1 MVQGI
6 SNSNK
11 MTLSSE
17 KTESDIPT
25 ESYSVNRYL
34 NKCQLTPESIKK
46 LAEKLDILKKIASLK
61 DNIVSHNDEKDLH
74 EDEDKTPENYEG
86 LLLSHRYL
94 LSSGGSKTKKIS
106 LDINIKKGFNSL
118 YIGREEKKAQLTDQR
133 INKKTSKIDKKTSKI
148 DKYKLQPHVGTEE
161 KTVIKGIIRKNN
173 VKTMVNE
180 LLTAKKSSAFPI
192 FVDKKINQQRY
203 IKLAEKII
211 KKEPVNNDN
220 VDLVSSATKQE
231 KQAQIHQKEN
241 NSAYKNIESS
251 MAMPLNNVSK
261 VDTKEEPEIYQENI
275 NETNKVVPFPS
286 QVTPVK
292 TVIALPKV
300 AKMVSQLPAWQVI
313 DKKISMLTLPPSI
326 TYTFTKWKSRYHQ
339 AKIHFIDKQ
348 VQLIAS
354 SGRVYQTAL
363 ENLKQYNGG
372 LSIDLTNSH
381 KNKSW
386 YINSINAIY
395 EREDENE

>member
-133 INKKTSKIDKKTSKI
+133 INKKTSKIDK
-148 DKYKLQPHVGTEE
+148 YKLQPHVGTEE

-180 LLTAKKSSAFPI
+180 FLTAKKSSAFPI

-275 NETNKVVPFPS
+275 TETNKVVPFSS
-286 QVTPVK
+286 QVTPIK

-363 ENLKQYNGG
+363 ENLKQYNGV

>member
-1 MVQGI
+1 MVQVI

-61 DNIVSHNDEKDLH
+61 DNIASHNDEQDLQ
-74 EDEDKTPENYEG
+74 EDKTPENYEG

-133 INKKTSKIDKKTSKI
+133 INKKTSKIDK
-148 DKYKLQPHVGTEE
+148 YKLQPHVGIEE
-161 KTVIKGIIRKNN
+161 KTVIKDIIRKNN

-180 LLTAKKSSAFPI
+180 FLSAKKSSVFPI

-203 IKLAEKII
+203 IKLVEKII

-220 VDLVSSATKQE
+220 VDLVSCATKQE

-275 NETNKVVPFPS
+275 TETNKVVPFSS
-286 QVTPVK
+286 QVTPIK

-363 ENLKQYNGG
+363 ENLKQYDGG

-395 EREDENE
+395 GREDENE

>member
-61 DNIVSHNDEKDLH
+61 DNIASHNDEQDLQ
-74 EDEDKTPENYEG
+74 EDKTPENYEG

-133 INKKTSKIDKKTSKI
+133 INKKTSKIDK
-148 DKYKLQPHVGTEE
+148 YKLQPHVGTEE

-180 LLTAKKSSAFPI
+180 FLSAKKSSAFPI

-261 VDTKEEPEIYQENI
+261 FDTKEEPEIYQENI
-275 NETNKVVPFPS
+275 NETNKVVPFSS
-286 QVTPVK
+286 QVTPIK

-363 ENLKQYNGG
+363 ENLKQYNGV

>member
-61 DNIVSHNDEKDLH
+61 DNIASHNDEQDLQ
-74 EDEDKTPENYEG
+74 EDKTPENYEG

-133 INKKTSKIDKKTSKI
+133 INKKTSKIDK
-148 DKYKLQPHVGTEE
+148 YKLQPHVGIEE
-161 KTVIKGIIRKNN
+161 KTVIKDIIRKNN

-180 LLTAKKSSAFPI
+180 FLSAKKSSVFPI

-203 IKLAEKII
+203 IKLVEKII

-231 KQAQIHQKEN
+231 KQAQIHQEEN

-275 NETNKVVPFPS
+275 TETNKVVPFSS
-286 QVTPVK
+286 QVTPIK

-354 SGRVYQTAL
+354 SGRIYQTAL
-363 ENLKQYNGG
+363 ENFKQYNGG

>member
-61 DNIVSHNDEKDLH
+61 DNIASHNDEQDLQ
-74 EDEDKTPENYEG
+74 EDKMPENYEG

-133 INKKTSKIDKKTSKI
+133 INKKTSKIDK
-148 DKYKLQPHVGTEE
+148 YKLQPHVGIEE
-161 KTVIKGIIRKNN
+161 KTVIKDIIRKNN

-180 LLTAKKSSAFPI
+180 FLSTKKSSVFPI
-192 FVDKKINQQRY
+192 FVDKKINQQQY
-203 IKLAEKII
+203 IKFLEKII

-220 VDLVSSATKQE
+220 VDLVSSANKQE

-275 NETNKVVPFPS
+275 TETNKVVPFSS
-286 QVTPVK
+286 QVTPIK

>member
-61 DNIVSHNDEKDLH
+61 DNIASHNDEQDLQ
-74 EDEDKTPENYEG
+74 EDKTPENYEG

-94 LSSGGSKTKKIS
+94 LSSGDSKTKKIS

-118 YIGREEKKAQLTDQR
+118 YIGREEKKAQLTNQR

-148 DKYKLQPHVGTEE
+148 DKYKLQPHVGIEE
-161 KTVIKGIIRKNN
+161 KTVIKDIIRKNN

-180 LLTAKKSSAFPI
+180 FLSTKKSSVFPI

-203 IKLAEKII
+203 IKFLEKII
-211 KKEPVNNDN
+211 KKELVNNDN

-241 NSAYKNIESS
+241 NSVYKNIEPS

-275 NETNKVVPFPS
+275 TETNKVVPFSS
-286 QVTPVK
+286 QVTPIK

>member
-34 NKCQLTPESIKK
+34 NKYQLTPESIKK

-61 DNIVSHNDEKDLH
+61 DNIASHKDEKDLH

-133 INKKTSKIDKKTSKI
+133 INKKTSKIDK
-148 DKYKLQPHVGTEE
+148 YKLQPHVGIEE
-161 KTVIKGIIRKNN
+161 KTVIKDIIRKNN

-180 LLTAKKSSAFPI
+180 FLSTKKSSVFPI

-203 IKLAEKII
+203 IKFLEKII
-211 KKEPVNNDN
+211 KKELVNNDN

-241 NSAYKNIESS
+241 NSVYKNIEPS

-275 NETNKVVPFPS
+275 TETNKVVPFSS
-286 QVTPVK
+286 QVTPIK

>member
-61 DNIVSHNDEKDLH
+61 DNIASHNDEQDLQ
-74 EDEDKTPENYEG
+74 EDKMPENYEG

-133 INKKTSKIDKKTSKI
+133 INKKTSKIDK
-148 DKYKLQPHVGTEE
+148 YKLQPHVGIEE
-161 KTVIKGIIRKNN
+161 KTVIKDIIRKNN

-180 LLTAKKSSAFPI
+180 FLSAKKSSVFPI

-203 IKLAEKII
+203 IKLVEKII

-275 NETNKVVPFPS
+275 TETNKVVPFSS
-286 QVTPVK
+286 QVTPIK
-292 TVIALPKV
+292 TVITLPKV

>member
-61 DNIVSHNDEKDLH
+61 DNIASHNDEQDLQ
-74 EDEDKTPENYEG
+74 EDKTPENYEG

-106 LDINIKKGFNSL
+106 LGINIKKGFNSL

-133 INKKTSKIDKKTSKI
+133 INKKTSKIDK
-148 DKYKLQPHVGTEE
+148 YKLQPHVGIEE
-161 KTVIKGIIRKNN
+161 KTVIKDIIRKNN

-180 LLTAKKSSAFPI
+180 FLSAKKSSVFPI

-203 IKLAEKII
+203 IKLVEKII
-211 KKEPVNNDN
+211 KKEPINNDN

-241 NSAYKNIESS
+241 NSVYKNIESS

-275 NETNKVVPFPS
+275 NETNKVVPFSS
-286 QVTPVK
+286 QVTPIK

>member
-61 DNIVSHNDEKDLH
+61 DNIASHNDEQDLQ
-74 EDEDKTPENYEG
+74 EDKTPENYEG

-133 INKKTSKIDKKTSKI
+133 INKKTSKIDK
-148 DKYKLQPHVGTEE
+148 YKLQPHVGIEE
-161 KTVIKGIIRKNN
+161 KTVIKDIIRKNN

-180 LLTAKKSSAFPI
+180 FLSAKKSSVFPI

-203 IKLAEKII
+203 IKLVEKII

-220 VDLVSSATKQE
+220 IDLVSSATKQE

-275 NETNKVVPFPS
+275 TETNKVVPFSS
-286 QVTPVK
+286 QVTPIK

-348 VQLIAS
+348 FQLIAS

>member
-61 DNIVSHNDEKDLH
+61 DNIASHNDEQDLQ
-74 EDEDKTPENYEG
+74 EDKTPENYEG

-118 YIGREEKKAQLTDQR
+118 YIG
-133 INKKTSKIDKKTSKI
+133 I
-148 DKYKLQPHVGTEE
+148 EE
-161 KTVIKGIIRKNN
+161 KTVIKDIIRKNN

-180 LLTAKKSSAFPI
+180 FLSAKKSSVFPI

-203 IKLAEKII
+203 IKLVEKII

-220 VDLVSSATKQE
+220 VDLVSCATKQE

-275 NETNKVVPFPS
+275 TETNKVVPFSS
-286 QVTPVK
+286 QVTPIK

-363 ENLKQYNGG
+363 ENLKQYDGG

-395 EREDENE
+395 GREDENE

>member
-46 LAEKLDILKKIASLK
+46 LAEKLDILKKISSLK
-61 DNIVSHNDEKDLH
+61 DNITSHNDEQDLQ
-74 EDEDKTPENYEG
+74 EDKTPENYEG

-118 YIGREEKKAQLTDQR
+118 YIGREEKKAQLTEQR
-133 INKKTSKIDKKTSKI
+133 INKKTSKI
-148 DKYKLQPHVGTEE
+148 DKYKLQPHVGIEE
-161 KTVIKGIIRKNN
+161 KTVIKDIIRKNN

-180 LLTAKKSSAFPI
+180 FLSAKKSSVFPI

-203 IKLAEKII
+203 IKLVEKII

-231 KQAQIHQKEN
+231 KQAQIHHEEN

-275 NETNKVVPFPS
+275 TETNKVVPFSS
-286 QVTPVK
+286 QVTPIK

>member
-61 DNIVSHNDEKDLH
+61 DNIASHNDEQDLQ
-74 EDEDKTPENYEG
+74 EDKMPENYEG

-133 INKKTSKIDKKTSKI
+133 INKKTSKIDK
-148 DKYKLQPHVGTEE
+148 YKLQPHVGIEE
-161 KTVIKGIIRKNN
+161 KTVIKDIIRKNN

-180 LLTAKKSSAFPI
+180 FLSAKKSSVFPI

-203 IKLAEKII
+203 IKLVEKII
-211 KKEPVNNDN
+211 KKESINNDN

-275 NETNKVVPFPS
+275 TETNKVVPFSS
-286 QVTPVK
+286 QVTPIK

-395 EREDENE
+395 GREDENE

>member
-61 DNIVSHNDEKDLH
+61 DNIASHNDEQDLQ
-74 EDEDKTPENYEG
+74 EDKTPENYEG

-133 INKKTSKIDKKTSKI
+133 INKKISKI
-148 DKYKLQPHVGTEE
+148 DKYKLQPHVGIEE
-161 KTVIKGIIRKNN
+161 KTVIKDIIRKNN

-180 LLTAKKSSAFPI
+180 FLSAKKSSVFPI

-203 IKLAEKII
+203 IKLVEKII

-220 VDLVSSATKQE
+220 IDLVSSATKQE

-275 NETNKVVPFPS
+275 TETNKVVPFSS
-286 QVTPVK
+286 QVTPIK

>member
-61 DNIVSHNDEKDLH
+61 DNIASHNDEQDLQ
-74 EDEDKTPENYEG
+74 EDKMPENYEG

-133 INKKTSKIDKKTSKI
+133 INKKTSKIDK
-148 DKYKLQPHVGTEE
+148 YKLQPHVGIEE
-161 KTVIKGIIRKNN
+161 KTVIKDIIRKNN

-180 LLTAKKSSAFPI
+180 FLSAKKSSVFPI

-203 IKLAEKII
+203 IKLVEKII
-211 KKEPVNNDN
+211 KKEPINNDN

-275 NETNKVVPFPS
+275 TETNKVVPFSS
-286 QVTPVK
+286 QVTPIK

>member
-133 INKKTSKIDKKTSKI
+133 INKKH
-148 DKYKLQPHVGTEE
+148 L
-161 KTVIKGIIRKNN
+161 R
-173 VKTMVNE
+173 
-180 LLTAKKSSAFPI
+180 
-192 FVDKKINQQRY
+192 
-203 IKLAEKII
+203 
-211 KKEPVNNDN
+211 
-220 VDLVSSATKQE
+220 
-231 KQAQIHQKEN
+231 
-241 NSAYKNIESS
+241 
-251 MAMPLNNVSK
+251 
-261 VDTKEEPEIYQENI
+261 
-275 NETNKVVPFPS
+275 
-286 QVTPVK
+286 
-292 TVIALPKV
+292 
-300 AKMVSQLPAWQVI
+300 
-313 DKKISMLTLPPSI
+313 
-326 TYTFTKWKSRYHQ
+326 
-339 AKIHFIDKQ
+339 
-348 VQLIAS
+348 
-354 SGRVYQTAL
+354 
-363 ENLKQYNGG
+363 
-372 LSIDLTNSH
+372 
-381 KNKSW
+381 
-386 YINSINAIY
+386 
-395 EREDENE
+395 

>member
-61 DNIVSHNDEKDLH
+61 DNIASHNYEQDLQ
-74 EDEDKTPENYEG
+74 EDKMPENYEG

-133 INKKTSKIDKKTSKI
+133 INKKTSKIDK
-148 DKYKLQPHVGTEE
+148 YKLQPHVGIEE
-161 KTVIKGIIRKNN
+161 KTVIKDIIRKNN

-180 LLTAKKSSAFPI
+180 FLSTKKSSVFPI
-192 FVDKKINQQRY
+192 FVDKKINQQQY
-203 IKLAEKII
+203 IKFLEKII

-275 NETNKVVPFPS
+275 TETNKVVPFSS
-286 QVTPVK
+286 QVTPIK

>member
-61 DNIVSHNDEKDLH
+61 DNIASHNDEQDLQK
-74 EDEDKTPENYEG
+74 DKTPENYEG

-94 LSSGGSKTKKIS
+94 LSSAGSKTKKIS

-118 YIGREEKKAQLTDQR
+118 YIGREEKKAQLIDQR
-133 INKKTSKIDKKTSKI
+133 INKKTSKI
-148 DKYKLQPHVGTEE
+148 DKYKLQPHVGIEE
-161 KTVIKGIIRKNN
+161 KTVIKDIIRKNN

-180 LLTAKKSSAFPI
+180 FLSAKKSSVFPI

-203 IKLAEKII
+203 IKLVEKII

-275 NETNKVVPFPS
+275 TETNKVVPFSS
-286 QVTPVK
+286 QVTPIK

>member
-61 DNIVSHNDEKDLH
+61 DNIASHNDEQDLQ
-74 EDEDKTPENYEG
+74 EDKTPENYEG

-94 LSSGGSKTKKIS
+94 LSSAGSKTKKIS

-118 YIGREEKKAQLTDQR
+118 YIGREEKKAQLTNQR

-148 DKYKLQPHVGTEE
+148 DKYKLQPHVGIEE

-180 LLTAKKSSAFPI
+180 FLSTKKSSVFPI

-203 IKLAEKII
+203 IKFLEKII
-211 KKEPVNNDN
+211 KKELVNNDN

-241 NSAYKNIESS
+241 NSVYRNIEPS

-286 QVTPVK
+286 QVTPIK

-300 AKMVSQLPAWQVI
+300 AKMVSQLSTWQVI

>member
-61 DNIVSHNDEKDLH
+61 DNIASHNDEQDLQ
-74 EDEDKTPENYEG
+74 EDKMPENYEG

-133 INKKTSKIDKKTSKI
+133 INKKTSKIDK
-148 DKYKLQPHVGTEE
+148 YKLQPHVGIEE
-161 KTVIKGIIRKNN
+161 KTVIKDIIRKNN

-180 LLTAKKSSAFPI
+180 FLSAKKSSVFPI

-275 NETNKVVPFPS
+275 NETNKVVPFSS
-286 QVTPVK
+286 QVTPIK

>member
-61 DNIVSHNDEKDLH
+61 DNIASYKDEQDLQ
-74 EDEDKTPENYEG
+74 EDKMPENYEG

-94 LSSGGSKTKKIS
+94 LSSAGSKTKKIS

-133 INKKTSKIDKKTSKI
+133 INKKISKI
-148 DKYKLQPHVGTEE
+148 DKYKIQPHVGIEE
-161 KTVIKGIIRKNN
+161 KTVIKDIIRKNN
-173 VKTMVNE
+173 VKTMVNVF
-180 LLTAKKSSAFPI
+180 LSAKKSSVFPTFI
-192 FVDKKINQQRY
+192 DKNIDQQQY

-211 KKEPVNNDN
+211 KKEPVNIDN
-220 VDLVSSATKQE
+220 VDLISSTTKQE
-231 KQAQIHQKEN
+231 MQAEIHQTDN
-241 NSAYKNIESS
+241 NSAYKNIEPS
-251 MAMPLNNVSK
+251 MAVPLNNVSK
-261 VDTKEEPEIYQENI
+261 VDKKEDPEIYQENI
-275 NETNKVVPFPS
+275 NETNKIAPFHS
-286 QVTPVK
+286 QTTPIK

-339 AKIHFIDKQ
+339 AKIHFVDKQ

-363 ENLKQYNGG
+363 ENLKQYNGS
-372 LSIDLTNSH
+372 LSIDLSNNH
-381 KNKSW
+381 KDKLW

>member
-17 KTESDIPT
+17 TKESDIPT

-46 LAEKLDILKKIASLK
+46 LAEQFDILKKIASLK
-61 DNIVSHNDEKDLH
+61 DNIASHNDEQDLQ
-74 EDEDKTPENYEG
+74 EDKTPENYEG

-133 INKKTSKIDKKTSKI
+133 INKKISKIDKKESQI

-161 KTVIKGIIRKNN
+161 KTVIKDIIRKNN

-180 LLTAKKSSAFPI
+180 FLSAKKSSVFPT

-211 KKEPVNNDN
+211 KKESVNNDN
-220 VDLVSSATKQE
+220 VDLVSSTTKQE
-231 KQAQIHQKEN
+231 EQASVNQRDN

-251 MAMPLNNVSK
+251 MAIPLNNVSK
-261 VDTKEEPEIYQENI
+261 VDIKEESEIYQENL

-286 QVTPVK
+286 QVTPIK

>member
-61 DNIVSHNDEKDLH
+61 DNIASHNDEQDLQ
-74 EDEDKTPENYEG
+74 EDKMPENYEG

-133 INKKTSKIDKKTSKI
+133 INKKTSKIDK
-148 DKYKLQPHVGTEE
+148 YKLQPHVGIEE
-161 KTVIKGIIRKNN
+161 KTVIKDIIRKNN

-180 LLTAKKSSAFPI
+180 FLSTKKSSVFPI
-192 FVDKKINQQRY
+192 FVDKKINQQQY
-203 IKLAEKII
+203 IKFLEKII

-231 KQAQIHQKEN
+231 KQDQIHQKEN

-275 NETNKVVPFPS
+275 TETNKVVPFSS
-286 QVTPVK
+286 QVTPIK

-372 LSIDLTNSH
+372 LFIDLTNSH

>member
-46 LAEKLDILKKIASLK
+46 LTEKLDILKKIASLK
-61 DNIVSHNDEKDLH
+61 DNIASHNDEQDLQ
-74 EDEDKTPENYEG
+74 EDKMPENYEG

-133 INKKTSKIDKKTSKI
+133 INKKTSKIDK
-148 DKYKLQPHVGTEE
+148 YKLQPHVGIEE
-161 KTVIKGIIRKNN
+161 KTVIKDIIRKNN

-180 LLTAKKSSAFPI
+180 FLSTKKSSVFPI
-192 FVDKKINQQRY
+192 FVDKKINQQQY
-203 IKLAEKII
+203 IKFLEKII

-275 NETNKVVPFPS
+275 TETNKVVPFSS
-286 QVTPVK
+286 QVTPIK

>member
-61 DNIVSHNDEKDLH
+61 DNIASHNDEQDLQ
-74 EDEDKTPENYEG
+74 EDKTPENYEG

-94 LSSGGSKTKKIS
+94 LSSGDSKTKKIS

-133 INKKTSKIDKKTSKI
+133 INKKTSKIDK
-148 DKYKLQPHVGTEE
+148 YKLQPHVGIKE
-161 KTVIKGIIRKNN
+161 KTVIKDIIRKNN

-180 LLTAKKSSAFPI
+180 FLSAKKSSVFPI

-203 IKLAEKII
+203 IKLVEKII

-275 NETNKVVPFPS
+275 TETNKVVPFSS
-286 QVTPVK
+286 QVTPIK

>member
-94 LSSGGSKTKKIS
+94 LLSGGSKTKKIS

-133 INKKTSKIDKKTSKI
+133 INKKTSKIDK
-148 DKYKLQPHVGTEE
+148 YKLQPHVGTEE

-180 LLTAKKSSAFPI
+180 FLTAKKSSAFPI

-211 KKEPVNNDN
+211 KKEPINNDN

-251 MAMPLNNVSK
+251 MAMRLNNVSK
-261 VDTKEEPEIYQENI
+261 FDTKEEPEIYQENI

-286 QVTPVK
+286 QVTPIK

>member
-61 DNIVSHNDEKDLH
+61 DNIASHNDEQDLQ
-74 EDEDKTPENYEG
+74 EDKMPENYEG

-133 INKKTSKIDKKTSKI
+133 INKKTSKIDK
-148 DKYKLQPHVGTEE
+148 YKLQPHVGIEE
-161 KTVIKGIIRKNN
+161 KTVIKDIIRKNN

-180 LLTAKKSSAFPI
+180 FLSAKKSSVFPI

-203 IKLAEKII
+203 IKLVEKII
-211 KKEPVNNDN
+211 KKEPINNDN

-275 NETNKVVPFPS
+275 TEINKVVPFSS
-286 QVTPVK
+286 QVTPIK

-386 YINSINAIY
+386 YINSINAIF

>member
-61 DNIVSHNDEKDLH
+61 DNIASHNDEQDLQ
-74 EDEDKTPENYEG
+74 EDKTPENYEG

-133 INKKTSKIDKKTSKI
+133 INKKTSKIDK
-148 DKYKLQPHVGTEE
+148 YKLQPHVGIEE
-161 KTVIKGIIRKNN
+161 KTVIKDIIRKNN

-180 LLTAKKSSAFPI
+180 FLSAKKSSVFPI

-203 IKLAEKII
+203 IKLVEKII

-251 MAMPLNNVSK
+251 MAIPLNNVSK

-275 NETNKVVPFPS
+275 TETNKVVPFSS
-286 QVTPVK
+286 QVTPIK

>member
-17 KTESDIPT
+17 KKESDIPT

-61 DNIVSHNDEKDLH
+61 DNIASHNDEQDLQ
-74 EDEDKTPENYEG
+74 EDKTPENYEG

-94 LSSGGSKTKKIS
+94 LSSAGSKTKKIS

-118 YIGREEKKAQLTDQR
+118 YIGREEKKAQLIDQR
-133 INKKTSKIDKKTSKI
+133 INKKTSKI
-148 DKYKLQPHVGTEE
+148 DKYKLQPHVGIEE
-161 KTVIKGIIRKNN
+161 KTVIKDIIRKNN

-180 LLTAKKSSAFPI
+180 FLSAKKSSVFPI

-203 IKLAEKII
+203 IKLVEKII

-275 NETNKVVPFPS
+275 TETNKVVPFSS
-286 QVTPVK
+286 QVTPIK

>member
-61 DNIVSHNDEKDLH
+61 DNIASHNDEQDLQ
-74 EDEDKTPENYEG
+74 EDKTPENYEG

-133 INKKTSKIDKKTSKI
+133 INKKTSKIDK
-148 DKYKLQPHVGTEE
+148 YKLQPHVGIEE
-161 KTVIKGIIRKNN
+161 KTVIKDIIRKNN

-180 LLTAKKSSAFPI
+180 FLSAKKSSVFPI

-203 IKLAEKII
+203 IKLVEKII

-231 KQAQIHQKEN
+231 KQAQIHQEEN

-275 NETNKVVPFPS
+275 TETNKVVPFSS
-286 QVTPVK
+286 QVTPIK

-386 YINSINAIY
+386 YINSINAIF

>member
-17 KTESDIPT
+17 KTESDIPI

-61 DNIVSHNDEKDLH
+61 DNIASHNDEQDLQ
-74 EDEDKTPENYEG
+74 EDKMPENYEG

-133 INKKTSKIDKKTSKI
+133 INKKTSKIDK
-148 DKYKLQPHVGTEE
+148 YKLQPHVGIEE
-161 KTVIKGIIRKNN
+161 KTVIKDIIRKNN

-180 LLTAKKSSAFPI
+180 FLSTKKSSVFPI
-192 FVDKKINQQRY
+192 FVDKKINQQQY
-203 IKLAEKII
+203 IKFLEKII

-231 KQAQIHQKEN
+231 KQDQIHQKEN

-275 NETNKVVPFPS
+275 TETNKVVPFSS
-286 QVTPVK
+286 QVTPIK

-372 LSIDLTNSH
+372 LFIDLTNSH

>member
-17 KTESDIPT
+17 TKESDIPT

-34 NKCQLTPESIKK
+34 NKYQLTPESIKK

-61 DNIVSHNDEKDLH
+61 DNIVSHKDEKDLH

-133 INKKTSKIDKKTSKI
+133 INKKTSKIDK
-148 DKYKLQPHVGTEE
+148 YKLQPHVGIEE
-161 KTVIKGIIRKNN
+161 KTVIKDIIRKNN

-180 LLTAKKSSAFPI
+180 FLTAKKSSAFPI

-261 VDTKEEPEIYQENI
+261 VDTKEDPEIYQENI

-286 QVTPVK
+286 QVTPIK

>member
-61 DNIVSHNDEKDLH
+61 DNIVSHKDEKDLH

-133 INKKTSKIDKKTSKI
+133 INKKTSKIDK
-148 DKYKLQPHVGTEE
+148 YKLQPHVGTEE

-180 LLTAKKSSAFPI
+180 FLTAKKSSAFPI

-220 VDLVSSATKQE
+220 VDLVSCATKQE

-286 QVTPVK
+286 QVTPIK

-363 ENLKQYNGG
+363 ENLKQYNGV